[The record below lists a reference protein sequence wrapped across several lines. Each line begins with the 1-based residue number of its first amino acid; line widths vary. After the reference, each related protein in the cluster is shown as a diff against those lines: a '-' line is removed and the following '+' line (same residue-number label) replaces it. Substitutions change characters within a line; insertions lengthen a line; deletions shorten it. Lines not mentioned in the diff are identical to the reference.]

1 MLSVNLNRTPPWSSG
16 VPLEILKALG
26 GADKTLIVGG
36 AVRDWLCDEPIGDI
50 DFATKLLPN
59 ESIQILLD
67 SGFNVKPTG
76 IDHGTITV
84 FSDNNSY
91 EITSLRK
98 DILTDGRHAKVLFGG
113 TWEEDANRRDFTVN
127 ALYSDEYGRILD
139 FTGQGFKDLENK
151 TLRFIGN
158 PIKRIKEDYLR
169 LLRYFRFLSSFL
181 NNIDND
187 SMNACIKLANKLNL
201 LSYERLLIELDKIF
215 ISKNSDIVLNKIIEN
230 NIFSNIFLPVLIDN
244 YKLKINL
251 LRKLLVKF
259 KDYKNRTNYP
269 FILYVSFV
277 IVLLPQK
284 ETDKNTIILSIIKK
298 FKLSNND
305 KRLLIRNV
313 NWLMGIDNI
322 NKSEIIKLWLDFGES
337 EVKDLK
343 DILLLNS
350 NKIKNDLLI
359 LLDNSPPSFPVTGK
373 DLLNMGF
380 KEGKEVGEKLN
391 EIRDWWINKECKPSH
406 KECLS
411 KAEKVS

>member
-84 FSDNNSY
+84 YSDNNSY

-337 EVKDLK
+337 EVQDLK

-411 KAEKVS
+411 KAEKV

>member
-1 MLSVNLNRTPPWSSG
+1 MLSVNLNRSPPWSSG

-26 GADKTLIVGG
+26 GADKILIVGG

-59 ESIQILLD
+59 ESLQILLD
-67 SGFNVKPTG
+67 SGLNVKPTG

-201 LSYERLLIELDKIF
+201 LSHDRLLIELDKIF

-251 LRKLLVKF
+251 LRKLLFKF
-259 KDYKNRTNYP
+259 KEYKNRTNYP

-337 EVKDLK
+337 EVQDLK

-350 NKIKNDLLI
+350 NKINNDLLI
-359 LLDNSPPSFPVTGK
+359 LLDNSPPNFPVTGK

-411 KAEKVS
+411 KAEKS

>member
-84 FSDNNSY
+84 YSDNNSY

-113 TWEEDANRRDFTVN
+113 TWEEDAHRRDFTVN

-305 KRLLIRNV
+305 KRLLIRNI

-322 NKSEIIKLWLDFGES
+322 NKAEIIKLWLDFGES
-337 EVKDLK
+337 EVQDLK

-411 KAEKVS
+411 KAEKG

>member
-59 ESIQILLD
+59 ESLQILLD

-84 FSDNNSY
+84 YSDNNSY

-158 PIKRIKEDYLR
+158 PIQRIKEDYLR
-169 LLRYFRFLSSFL
+169 LLRYFRFLSRFL
-181 NNIDND
+181 DNIDND
-187 SMNACIKLANKLNL
+187 SMNGCIKLANKLNL
-201 LSYERLLIELDKIF
+201 LSYDRLLIELDKIF
-215 ISKNSDIVLNKIIEN
+215 MSKNSDIVLNKIIEN
-230 NIFSNIFLPVLIDN
+230 NIFSSIFLPVLIDN
-244 YKLKINL
+244 YKLKNTL
-251 LRKLLVKF
+251 LRKLLFKF
-259 KDYKNRTNYP
+259 KDYKNRKNYS
-269 FILYVSFV
+269 FILYVSF
-277 IVLLPQK
+277 IITFLPQK
-284 ETDKNTIILSIIKK
+284 EIDKNIIILSIIKK
-298 FKLSNND
+298 FKLSNDD

-313 NWLMGIDNI
+313 NWLTDADNI
-322 NKSEIIKLWLDFGES
+322 NKAEIIKLWLDFGES
-337 EVKDLK
+337 DVQDLK

-350 NKIKNDLLI
+350 NKIKNDFMI
-359 LLDNSPPSFPVTGK
+359 LLQNPPPNFPVSGK
-373 DLLNMGF
+373 DLLNIGF
-380 KEGKEVGEKLN
+380 KEGKEVEEKLN
-391 EIRDWWINKECKPSH
+391 EIRDWWISKGCKPSH

-411 KAEKVS
+411 KAIRT

>member
-84 FSDNNSY
+84 YSDNNSY

-337 EVKDLK
+337 EVQDLK

-411 KAEKVS
+411 KAEKG

>member
-76 IDHGTITV
+76 MDHGTITV

-169 LLRYFRFLSSFL
+169 LLRYFRFLSRFL
-181 NNIDND
+181 SNIDND

-269 FILYVSFV
+269 FILYMSFV

-313 NWLMGIDNI
+313 NWQM
-322 NKSEIIKLWLDFGES
+322 
-337 EVKDLK
+337 
-343 DILLLNS
+343 
-350 NKIKNDLLI
+350 LI
-359 LLDNSPPSFPVTGK
+359 G
-373 DLLNMGF
+373 
-380 KEGKEVGEKLN
+380 
-391 EIRDWWINKECKPSH
+391 
-406 KECLS
+406 
-411 KAEKVS
+411 

>member
-84 FSDNNSY
+84 YSDNNSY

-158 PIKRIKEDYLR
+158 PIQRIKEDYLR
-169 LLRYFRFLSSFL
+169 LLRYFRFLSRFL
-181 NNIDND
+181 DNIDNE
-187 SMNACIKLANKLNL
+187 SMNCL
-201 LSYERLLIELDKIF
+201 LY
-215 ISKNSDIVLNKIIEN
+215 
-230 NIFSNIFLPVLIDN
+230 
-244 YKLKINL
+244 
-251 LRKLLVKF
+251 
-259 KDYKNRTNYP
+259 T
-269 FILYVSFV
+269 
-277 IVLLPQK
+277 
-284 ETDKNTIILSIIKK
+284 
-298 FKLSNND
+298 
-305 KRLLIRNV
+305 
-313 NWLMGIDNI
+313 
-322 NKSEIIKLWLDFGES
+322 
-337 EVKDLK
+337 
-343 DILLLNS
+343 
-350 NKIKNDLLI
+350 
-359 LLDNSPPSFPVTGK
+359 SPSP
-373 DLLNMGF
+373 
-380 KEGKEVGEKLN
+380 
-391 EIRDWWINKECKPSH
+391 RD
-406 KECLS
+406 
-411 KAEKVS
+411 